1 MGQLNRG
8 VWRMTQSA
16 ANHSPKGISLLSGKN
31 TGKLLIFEVDPGAGQ
46 LKAREITAL
55 FERIP

>member
-1 MGQLNRG
+1 MADDA
-8 VWRMTQSA
+8 VWSEPLSQ
-16 ANHSPKGISLLSGKN
+16 ANFPAIREKYREFR
-31 TGKLLIFEVDPGAGQ
+31 IFEVDPGADQ